1 MDGNTIEQI
10 GQLKKEIARLD
21 AKKAKVELSIKE
33 EKDIGDRPNVYAYI
47 LPTRLA
53 VIENELKDKKEQL
66 AKLLNQ

>member
-1 MDGNTIEQI
+1 MDENTSKQI
-10 GQLKKEIARLD
+10 GQLEKVIARLD
-21 AKKAKVELSIKE
+21 AKKAKVESSIKE
-33 EKDIGDRPNVYAYI
+33 EEYTKDRPIVRAYI